1 MTKPYVFINDRM
13 QTYFS
18 LKDRLSGNDKFDQL
32 NAHLRNIVVVPG
44 QLVIVGDLS
53 TRTINSEEL
62 ELMSYAS
69 GVHKNLRQNQA
80 AGDGHVIKNY
90 DLLQNV
96 LGYSSLGIG
105 SATGSWKSHLDGV
118 KKTLD
123 DIERLHKLS
132 LARGTPIARQEFLN
146 QRQVLFAKLDA
157 QLEGIARWGTRLRN
171 RGSIKKM
178 LGISTKSYLHT
189 GEIQGYAKKIA
200 GISKA
205 SRILKAGTPIGIGLN
220 SVSTYLEIKEACST
234 GREEMCRKTK
244 YVEGSKL
251 VSGTVGGMV
260 GGTVGTAALTPLCI
274 VVFSVPSGGLG
285 SIGCSLLAAV
295 IGGYAGGLGG
305 EKWGEKFGEM
315 LYEWRS

>member
-146 QRQVLFAKLDA
+146 QRQVLFAELDA
-157 QLEGIARWGTRLRN
+157 QLEGIARWGTKLRN

-260 GGTVGTAALTPLCI
+260 GGTVGTTALTPLCI

-285 SIGCSLLAAV
+285 SIGCSLLAAL

>member
-1 MTKPYVFINDRM
+1 MIKPYVFINDRM

-18 LKDRLSGNDKFDQL
+18 LKDRLGGNDKFDQL

-53 TRTINSEEL
+53 TRTINNEEL

-146 QRQVLFAKLDA
+146 QRQVLFAELDA
-157 QLEGIARWGTRLRN
+157 QLEGIARWGTKLRN

-220 SVSTYLEIKEACST
+220 TLSSYLEIKEACST
-234 GREEMCRKTK
+234 GREDVCKRAK

-251 VSGTVGGMV
+251 VLGVAGGIAGGSAAGTF
-260 GGTVGTAALTPLCI
+260 LLPLCL
-274 VVFSVPSGGLG
+274 VVFGVTTGGLAA
-285 SIGCSLLAAV
+285 IGCGILVAAA
-295 IGGYAGGLGG
+295 GGYAGGVVGEIGG
-305 EKWGEKFGEM
+305 EELGEK
-315 LYEWRS
+315 LYEWKP

>member
-1 MTKPYVFINDRM
+1 
-13 QTYFS
+13 
-18 LKDRLSGNDKFDQL
+18 
-32 NAHLRNIVVVPG
+32 
-44 QLVIVGDLS
+44 
-53 TRTINSEEL
+53 
-62 ELMSYAS
+62 
-69 GVHKNLRQNQA
+69 
-80 AGDGHVIKNY
+80 
-90 DLLQNV
+90 
-96 LGYSSLGIG
+96 
-105 SATGSWKSHLDGV
+105 
-118 KKTLD
+118 
-123 DIERLHKLS
+123 
-132 LARGTPIARQEFLN
+132 
-146 QRQVLFAKLDA
+146 
-157 QLEGIARWGTRLRN
+157 
-171 RGSIKKM
+171 M

-200 GISKA
+200 GISRA

>member
-13 QTYFS
+13 QTYLS

-146 QRQVLFAKLDA
+146 QRQVLFAELDA
-157 QLEGIARWGTRLRN
+157 QLEGIARWGTNLRN

-200 GISKA
+200 GISRA